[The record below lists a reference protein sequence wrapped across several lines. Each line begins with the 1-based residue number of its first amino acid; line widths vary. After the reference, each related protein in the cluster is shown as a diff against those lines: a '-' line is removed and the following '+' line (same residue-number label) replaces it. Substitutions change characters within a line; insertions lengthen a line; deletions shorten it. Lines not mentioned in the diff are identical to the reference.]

1 MTALLQGYSPISD
14 AVPQPRPHQRA
25 ALDELADAGERAQL
39 RMACGTGKT
48 LIGPWH
54 ALEVGAR
61 TVAVFT
67 PSIALVA
74 QTIAEWRR
82 VVPGVRVL
90 AVCSDPTTDAGRAEI
105 GVDGIDPFEGQHD
118 QDGSVTTR
126 AEVVAGFL
134 ERAETSGASMS
145 LVVSTYHS
153 SQVVADGI
161 GLTRSGRPLDLV
173 VADEAHHLAGRTNA
187 AFLPVL
193 DPRGVLARRRVFA
206 TATPIVLKSRGG
218 AEAIDDLSGASAVA
232 RSMDDTALFG
242 EIAYTLNVGEAV
254 SAGLLADYRVLVTT
268 TTEPAGEATRERA
281 ALAALLDVVRRY
293 GVRRILTFHNRVDSA
308 RAFAERVSALIDVD
322 GTPIRAL
329 AVDGSMHDSERVK
342 ILARLAD
349 TRMDGIT
356 VVASSQCL
364 REGIDVPAVDA
375 VVFAD
380 PRTSQVG
387 IIQAIGRA
395 LRKHPGKSH
404 GTIVIPLIL
413 DPDADDQD
421 QLSTSSY
428 AHVWRVLQ
436 GLRAHDSR
444 IGHDIDRAR
453 RTGTHGYI
461 DRDVLDWLE
470 VTGSQPGTIITRLLQ
485 RTSSVW
491 ERNFQQL
498 CDETDRLGSAARITT
513 QCTALGQWITLQRI
527 LFRDGMLD
535 EDRRKRLESVN
546 GWRWDAKE
554 ASDERTL
561 DRLRAV
567 CTDRGS
573 LDDTSPGDSIF
584 TGYVDGLNRPLRL
597 WVATQLCRY
606 WDTELDSWIAEA
618 LRQMPGWDWYPLS
631 EVDQA
636 GVAAFRSFAAWE
648 GHADVPP
655 GHIEDDID
663 LDAWL
668 GTVRR
673 RKVYGTLPPI
683 LEAVLLA
690 STPTGRRGERR
701 FLWKPS
707 ETHWQ
712 IAEMACH
719 QYIAKHGTLARMP
732 IGTVE
737 DVEGKRFELY
747 QWCAATRSRRK
758 RGDFRPQDSAIERFT
773 GWTWGSPGQGG
784 TDMITGPKLGVT
796 DHSTRGFQ
804 QGCRCVVCVTENRSY
819 MRRVASER
827 RATYRADW
835 VSAQD
840 VREHLQ
846 GLLALETSKDRSDA
860 TFTIGAIAA
869 AACVSRGLVSLLVG
883 RAAEPRCSKL
893 HRRILLD
900 LTADDVRAVRTVQR
914 SRGRQGIRD
923 YNAQV
928 DDPEPTWM
936 LLNQAAAAGWT
947 RQQLTAALGY
957 SSTAN
962 TPISGKPIT
971 IAQAKL
977 VHVWFESLDGDLTP
991 PPLPPAKKPR
1001 TKKSPT
1007 RRNTRVDRAKA
1018 ATSEAEEWA
1027 KSLLDQGYSVTRAAE
1042 RSGLPIESV
1051 STLEGR
1057 SDE

>member
-1 MTALLQGYSPISD
+1 MTAMLQDQVPVSG
-14 AVPQPRPHQRA
+14 AVLQPRAHQRA
-25 ALDELADAGERAQL
+25 ALDGLADAEERAQL

-82 VVPGVRVL
+82 VIPGLRVL
-90 AVCSDPTTDAGRAEI
+90 AVCSDTTTDSGRAEI
-105 GVDGIDPFEGQHD
+105 GVDGIDPFEGRHE
-118 QDGSVTTR
+118 QDGNVTTR

-134 ERAETSGASMS
+134 ERAETCDVPMS

-153 SQVVADGI
+153 SQVIVDAV
-161 GLTRSGRPLDLV
+161 GLTRNGRPLDLV
-173 VADEAHHLAGRTNA
+173 VADEAHHLAGRTNP

-193 DPRGVLARRRVFA
+193 DPRGVPALRRVFA
-206 TATPIVLKSRGG
+206 TATPIVLKGRGG
-218 AEAIDDLSGASAVA
+218 AETIDDLSGASAVA

-242 EIAYTLNVGEAV
+242 QIAYTLNVGEAV

-268 TTEPAGEATRERA
+268 TTEPAWEATGERA
-281 ALAALLDVVRRY
+281 ALAALVDVVRRY

-308 RAFAERVSALIDVD
+308 RAFAERVSALGSVD
-322 GTPIRAL
+322 GTSICGH
-329 AVDGSMHDSERVK
+329 AVDGSMPDSGRVA

-349 TRMDGIT
+349 TRSEGIT

-395 LRKHPGKSH
+395 LRQHPGKSH
-404 GTIVIPLIL
+404 GTIVIPLVL

-428 AHVWRVLQ
+428 THVWRVLQ

-453 RTGTHGYI
+453 RTGTNGCI
-461 DRDVLDWLE
+461 DPAALNWLE
-470 VTGSQPGTIITRLLQ
+470 VIGDQPGAIITRLLQ

-498 CDETDRLGSAARITT
+498 CEEADRLGSAARITT
-513 QCTALGQWITLQRI
+513 QCTALGSWITLQRI

-535 EDRRKRLESVN
+535 EDRRKRLESVD
-546 GWRWDAKE
+546 GWRWDARE

-561 DRLRAV
+561 DHIRIV
-567 CTDRGS
+567 CDALGS

-584 TGYVDGLNRPLRL
+584 AGYVDGLNRPLRL
-597 WVATQLCRY
+597 WVATQLCKY
-606 WDTELDSWIAEA
+606 WDNELDSWIAEA
-618 LRQMPGWDWYPLS
+618 LLQLAGWDWYPFS
-631 EVDQA
+631 EADQA

-648 GHADVPP
+648 GHVDVPP

-673 RKVYGTLPPI
+673 RKIYGTLPPI
-683 LEAVLLA
+683 LESVLLA
-690 STPTGRRGERR
+690 STPTGRNGERR

-707 ETHWQ
+707 ETRWQ

-732 IGTVE
+732 IGTVQY
-737 DVEGKRFELY
+737 VEGQRFELY
-747 QWCAATRSRRK
+747 QWCAATRSRRN

-773 GWTWGSPGQGG
+773 GWTWSSPGQGG
-784 TDMITGPKLGVT
+784 TDMITGPKQGVT
-796 DHSTRGFQ
+796 DHSTRGFH

-819 MRRVASER
+819 MRRVAAER
-827 RATYRADW
+827 RAMYRAEW
-835 VSAQD
+835 VPAQD

-846 GLLALETSKDRSDA
+846 GLLAMETSKDRSDA

-869 AACVSRGLVSLLVG
+869 AACVSRGLVSLLVK
-883 RAAEPRCSKL
+883 RAEDPRCSAL
-893 HRRILLD
+893 HRRMLLD

-914 SRGRQGIRD
+914 DRGRLGIRD

-928 DDPEPTWM
+928 DDPEPTWQ
-936 LLNQAAAAGWT
+936 LLDKATAAGWT
-947 RQQLTAALGY
+947 PKQVTAALGY
-957 SSTAN
+957 SSAAN
-962 TPISGKPIT
+962 TPISGRPIT

-977 VHVWFESLDGDLTP
+977 VRIWFESLEGDLTP
-991 PPLPPAKKPR
+991 PPVPAHKKTGPKKP
-1001 TKKSPT
+1001 PV
-1007 RRNTRVDRAKA
+1007 RRNKRVDHVKSANPEA
-1018 ATSEAEEWA
+1018 ANWA
-1027 KSLLDQGYSVTRAAE
+1027 KSLIDQGYSVKHAAE
-1042 RSGLPIESV
+1042 KSGLSIESV
-1051 STLEGR
+1051 SKLEEVQR
-1057 SDE
+1057 